1 MRIHLKLFKY
11 ITCVGSRIFQKIITA
26 VLLDLNTSH
35 VSVQALELA
44 EAVEEAGFK
53 YITCV
58 GSRQLQQQ
66 VERHQQHLNTSHVS
80 VQDGF

>member
-1 MRIHLKLFKY
+1 M
-11 ITCVGSRIFQKIITA
+11 
-26 VLLDLNTSH
+26 
-35 VSVQALELA
+35 SVQALELA